1 MALKNTVD
9 YFAEDDEEKKDATEE
24 ATEVSKTPTVDY
36 FAEEEIPEE
45 REEET
50 AIEAKQIDY
59 FAEDDDVSL
68 DEPTYKLNPEYA
80 EETKVDR
87 VKTLDEFSKDENFL
101 STLRSYAKKRFGDS
115 GLQEEGESNK
125 DYVRRFIT
133 HYRQMSTNTL
143 DLASQV
149 DYIRGANDQDKA
161 EFGALYRDI
170 QRLPNFYEKG
180 GDRSLGALA
189 DYAVSFFA
197 DPLVV
202 FGFGAGKV
210 AATGAR
216 KAAEQ
221 LFLDVGKKGAMREA
235 SKLGFKAVRKPLIAE
250 AGVEALRTGYETQA
264 ESELEEAAELREGD
278 ASIGEILTD
287 AAIGAALVG
296 GIGSAFAGSLG
307 KSQVKKVIEDD
318 AKNIIEG
325 IEKSE
330 AGKPVMAGKFSINAD
345 DISFDPVEGRTILDN
360 IDPNLDLS
368 NLDLLDK
375 KAKKDVIHRVGKF
388 ATEVVEDMMKDPKGR
403 FDDFLAEYRSGE
415 KTASEAIGNILNRL
429 EDFKDIDADILDGAI
444 ARAGLSQEQFA
455 KITFT
460 SFSEAGSMLSAA
472 SPLGKLLK
480 GYRDADPEI
489 KKLYENTFGKEGD
502 SYTGKFGEVMHRLD
516 RERRALMVTQVS
528 TTVRNVAT
536 GVTRLGFDTG
546 YNLMESTLYH
556 AGRAFDSLISGRAAE
571 DIASGKFTQ
580 GLKDIARDGFGLLA
594 FTLDAFDKGQAADI
608 AQAMLQYNPQ
618 LLKVLNRTTGEVSG
632 TETLSRFT
640 MGLNKLNIM
649 QDTFFRR
656 AVFSASVDKKLR
668 RMGLSLQEVLEKN
681 MVLPTKLLGDA
692 VEDSVAFTFSRMPKE
707 NSKKYVGDGLAHTF
721 IKFNEKLGPLPGL
734 VGAPVG
740 TGAFPFA
747 RFMTN
752 AMQFQF
758 QYSPL
763 SFVGATLNSAGG
775 ALKYMKASMGDL
787 TEAQRKQL
795 LSGGK
800 ADIDKAREQFSKGI
814 VGYGALMA
822 AIYHRSNNQDVRWYE
837 GKTED
842 GRTTDLRPFF
852 PLAPYL
858 VVADL
863 IVKWDN
869 NELDKIDAKKVLEG
883 LTGTQFRT
891 GASSYMI
898 DSFFRNVRSPTGLTD
913 VSGEKVSEYVSGY
926 LGELVGGALTPGRV
940 VRDVV
945 AAFDEEEARLKD
957 FNKIEGIGAAERG
970 LSQFTNTLYRNLP
983 FVSKYGGFDE
993 LQSPTREG
1001 PIIRQDPI
1009 GTQLTGIRKE
1019 QRRTPIEEEL
1029 VNLGLENYM
1038 VVPSSGDK
1046 KADFF
1051 VKKYMGKYVQDE
1063 VSKLIETDRYKNASA
1078 IKKRVMMKRRLAR
1091 FRKISKR
1098 IGEVEARKEARDEGK
1113 AFTAFDRAQFL
1124 RIGNEKRK
1132 LADEYYLERY
1142 GMSVMEMQEAEP
1154 EVNHLRR
1161 GKRIGQILSR
1171 RG

>member
-1 MALKNTVD
+1 MKDIKSGDSYYDSL
-9 YFAEDDEEKKDATEE
+9 FEDEEKETTESPVVE
-24 ATEVSKTPTVDY
+24 DSYYQSILEEDETSTEKEEEVSVTGDSYYDSLV
-36 FAEEEIPEE
+36 EE
-45 REEET
+45 
-50 AIEAKQIDY
+50 
-59 FAEDDDVSL
+59 
-68 DEPTYKLNPEYA
+68 EPTYSLNPEYA

-87 VKTLDEFSKDENFL
+87 VKNLDEFAQDDNFL

-133 HYRQMSTNTL
+133 HYRQFSSNTL

-149 DYIRGANDQDKA
+149 DYIRGANEQDKA

-170 QRLPNFYEKG
+170 QRLPNFYEEG

-202 FGFGAGKV
+202 FGFGAGK
-210 AATGAR
+210 AATTGAR

-235 SKLGFKAVRKPLIAE
+235 TKLGFKAVRKPLLAE
-250 AGVEALRTGYETQA
+250 AGVEGLRAGYEVQA
-264 ESELEEAAELREGD
+264 TSELEEAAELREGD
-278 ASIGEILTD
+278 ASAGEII
-287 AAIGAALVG
+287 AGATLGAGIVG
-296 GIGSAFAGSLG
+296 GFGAAFAGKLG
-307 KSQVKKVIEDD
+307 KDAVKKAIDDD
-318 AKNIIEG
+318 AKNIIDG

-330 AGKPVMAGKFSINAD
+330 AGKTVFAGKFSINAD
-345 DISFDPVEGRTILDN
+345 DLSFDPVEGRTILDN

-403 FDDFLAEYRSGE
+403 FDDFLAEYKSGA

-460 SFSEAGSMLSAA
+460 SFSEAGSMLSVA
-472 SPLGKLLK
+472 SPIGKLLK
-480 GYRDADPEI
+480 GYKDADPEI

-502 SYTGKFGEVMHRLD
+502 SYTGKFAEVMHRLD

-536 GVTRLGFDTG
+536 GVARLGFDTG
-546 YNLMESTLYH
+546 YNIMESSLYH
-556 AGRAFDSLISGRAAE
+556 AGRAFDSLISGRAAQ
-571 DIASGKFTQ
+571 DIESGKFTQ
-580 GLKDIARDGFGLLA
+580 GLRDIARDSFGLLA
-594 FTLDAFDKGQAADI
+594 FTLDRFDQTGDLVQG
-608 AQAMLQYNPQ
+608 MLQYNPQ

-632 TETLSRFT
+632 TETLSKFT
-640 MGLNKLNIM
+640 MGMNKLNIM
-649 QDTFFRR
+649 QDTFFRKG
-656 AVFSASVDKKLR
+656 VFTASVDKKLR
-668 RMGLSLQEVLEKN
+668 RMGLSLEEVFEKN
-681 MVLPTKLLGDA
+681 MVLPTKLLSDA

-707 NSKKYVGDGLAHTF
+707 NSKKYVGDSLAHTF

-734 VGAPVG
+734 VGVPVG

-747 RFMTN
+747 RFMAN

-763 SFVGATLNSAGG
+763 SFVGATFNSAGG
-775 ALKYMKASMGDL
+775 ALKYMKAAMGDM
-787 TEAQRKQL
+787 TDAQRKQL
-795 LSGGK
+795 LQGGK
-800 ADIDKAREQFSKGI
+800 ANIDKAREQFAKGL
-814 VGYGALMA
+814 VGYGALMT
-822 AIYHRSNNQDVRWYE
+822 AINHRANNQDVRWYE

-883 LTGTQFRT
+883 LTGSQFRT
-891 GASSYMI
+891 GSSSYMI
-898 DSFFRNVRSPTGLTD
+898 DSFFRNLRSPSGLTD
-913 VSGEKVSEYVSGY
+913 ISGEKLGEYVGGY
-926 LGELVGGALTPGRV
+926 VGELVGGALTPGRV

-957 FNKIEGIGAAERG
+957 FNKTEGTGAGERG
-970 LSQFTNTLYRNLP
+970 LSKFNNTIARNLP
-983 FVSKYGGFDE
+983 FVSKYGGFEE

-1001 PIIRQDPI
+1001 AIIRQDPI

-1029 VNLGLENYM
+1029 INLGLENYM

-1046 KADFF
+1046 EADFF

-1063 VSKLIETDRYKNASA
+1063 VSKLIETDRYKNASN

-1091 FRKISKR
+1091 FRKISKK

-1132 LADEYYLERY
+1132 LADEYYMDKY
-1142 GMSVMEMQEAEP
+1142 GSTVMEMQEAEP

>member
-1 MALKNTVD
+1 MQQLDKDLSFLDKYEEEEETTTTPVVE
-9 YFAEDDEEKKDATEE
+9 EDSLSFLDKYE
-24 ATEVSKTPTVDY
+24 
-36 FAEEEIPEE
+36 AEEEEVKPEE
-45 REEET
+45 DSLSFLDKYEEG
-50 AIEAKQIDY
+50 A
-59 FAEDDDVSL
+59 
-68 DEPTYKLNPEYA
+68 EPTYNINPEYA

-87 VKTLDEFSKDENFL
+87 VKNLDEFSKDDNFL

-115 GLQEEGESNK
+115 GLQEEDESNK

-133 HYRQMSTNTL
+133 HYRQINTNTL

-149 DYIRGANDQDKA
+149 DYIRGANEQDKA

-170 QRLPNFYEKG
+170 QRLPNFYEEG

-210 AATGAR
+210 ATTGAR
-216 KAAEQ
+216 KAAQE
-221 LFLDVGKKGAMREA
+221 LLLDVGKKGAMRDA
-235 SKLGFKAVRKPLIAE
+235 GKLGFKAVRTPLIAE
-250 AGVEALRTGYETQA
+250 AGVEGLRTGYEVQA
-264 ESELEEAAELREGD
+264 TSELEEAAELREGD
-278 ASIGEILTD
+278 ASVGEIVAGVAL
-287 AAIGAALVG
+287 GAGLVG
-296 GIGSAFAGSLG
+296 GIGLGFAKSLG
-307 KSQVKKVIEDD
+307 KGAVEKAIKDD
-318 AKNIIEG
+318 AKIIIDG
-325 IEKSE
+325 IEKSKV
-330 AGKPVMAGKFSINAD
+330 GKPVAGKFSINAD
-345 DISFDPVEGRTILDN
+345 DISFDPVEGRTILDS

-368 NLDLLDK
+368 NLDALEKGVKTDL
-375 KAKKDVIHRVGKF
+375 IQRVGKF
-388 ATEVVEDMMKDPKGR
+388 ATEVVEDMLKDPKGR
-403 FDDFLAEYRSGE
+403 FDDFLAEYKSGA
-415 KTASEAIGNILNRL
+415 KTASEAVGNILNRL

-444 ARAGLSQEQFA
+444 ARAGITQEQFA

-460 SFSEAGSMLSAA
+460 SFSEAGRLLSAA
-472 SPLGKLLK
+472 SPIGKLLK
-480 GYRDADPEI
+480 GYKDADPEI

-502 SYTGKFGEVMHRLD
+502 SYTGKFAEVMHRLD

-536 GVTRLGFDTG
+536 GVTRLGFETG
-546 YNLMESTLYH
+546 YNLMESSLYH
-556 AGRAFDSLISGRAAE
+556 AGRAFDSLISGRAAQ
-571 DIASGKFTQ
+571 DIDAGKFTQ

-594 FTLDAFDKGQAADI
+594 FTLDNFDKGQAGDI
-608 AQAMLQYNPQ
+608 AEAMLQYNPQ

-632 TETLSRFT
+632 TETLSKFT
-640 MGLNKLNIM
+640 MGMNKLNIM

-656 AVFSASVDKKLR
+656 AVFNASIDKKLR
-668 RMGLSLQEVLEKN
+668 RMGLSLQEVLEKG

-692 VEDSVAFTFSRMPKE
+692 VEDSVSFTFSRMPKE
-707 NSKKYVGDGLAHTF
+707 NSKKYVGDSLAHTF

-734 VGAPVG
+734 IGVPVG

-747 RFMTN
+747 RFMAN

-787 TEAQRKQL
+787 TDAQRKQL

-800 ADIDKAREQFSKGI
+800 ANIDTAREQFAKGM
-814 VGYGALMA
+814 VGYGALMT
-822 AIYHRSNNQDVRWYE
+822 AINHRANNQDVRWYE

-863 IVKWDN
+863 FVKWDN
-869 NELDKIDAKKVLEG
+869 NELDKIDTKKVLEG

-891 GASSYMI
+891 GSSSYMI
-898 DSFFRNVRSPTGLTD
+898 DSFFRNLRSPSGLTD
-913 VSGEKVSEYVSGY
+913 MSGEKLAEYVGGY
-926 LGELVGGALTPGRV
+926 AGELVGGALTPGRI

-957 FNKIEGIGAAERG
+957 FNKIEGTGASERG
-970 LSQFTNTLYRNLP
+970 LSKFSNTIARNLP

-1001 PIIRQDPI
+1001 AIIRQDPI

-1029 VNLGLENYM
+1029 INLGLENYM
-1038 VVPSSGDK
+1038 VVPTSGDK
-1046 KADFF
+1046 EADFF

-1063 VSKLIETDRYKNASA
+1063 VSKLIETDRYKNASG

-1091 FRKISKR
+1091 FRKISKK

-1132 LADEYYLERY
+1132 LADEYYMDKY
-1142 GMSVMEMQEAEP
+1142 GSTVMEMQEAEP